1 MENIE
6 KCLAIAIS
14 ELGKIS
20 FGGPLLIP
28 AGKAMHA
35 LSLAVAE
42 VERLKAEKQKE
53 KSEEQDRQAE
63 AKEEKP
69 EEDQN
74 EDQNGDS

>member
-20 FGGPLLIP
+20 FSGPLLIP

-35 LSLAVAE
+35 LSLAAQE
-42 VERLKAEKQKE
+42 VQRLKA
-53 KSEEQDRQAE
+53 EEQDRQAE
-63 AKEEKP
+63 AKEEKT
-69 EEDQN
+69 E

>member
-20 FGGPLLIP
+20 FSGPLLIP
-28 AGKAMHA
+28 AGKAMNA
-35 LSLAVAE
+35 LCLAAQE
-42 VERLKAEKQKE
+42 VQRLKAEKQKE

-69 EEDQN
+69 EE
-74 EDQNGDS
+74 EQNGDS

>member
-20 FGGPLLIP
+20 FSGPLLIP
-28 AGKAMHA
+28 AGKVMNALCLAMQ
-35 LSLAVAE
+35 E
-42 VERLKAEKQKE
+42 VQRLK
-53 KSEEQDRQAE
+53 AE

-69 EEDQN
+69 EE
-74 EDQNGDS
+74 EQNGDS

>member
-20 FGGPLLIP
+20 FSGPLLIP

-35 LSLAVAE
+35 LSLAAQE
-42 VERLKAEKQKE
+42 VERLKA
-53 KSEEQDRQAE
+53 EEQDRQAE
-63 AKEEKP
+63 AKEERPDEP
-69 EEDQN
+69 E

>member
-20 FGGPLLIP
+20 FSGSLLIP
-28 AGKAMHA
+28 AGKVMNA
-35 LSLAVAE
+35 LHLAAQE
-42 VERLKAEKQKE
+42 VQRLKA
-53 KSEEQDRQAE
+53 EEQDRQAE
-63 AKEEKP
+63 AQEERPDEP
-69 EEDQN
+69 E

>member
-6 KCLAIAIS
+6 KCLGIAIS

-20 FGGPLLIP
+20 FSGPLLIP

-35 LSLAVAE
+35 LSLAAQE
-42 VERLKAEKQKE
+42 VQRLKAEEKE
-53 KSEEQDRQAE
+53 RQAD

-74 EDQNGDS
+74 GDS